1 MNTDMPPKP
10 DEPRKPSELDD
21 FQLVRRAQDHD
32 MDAFSIL
39 IRRHQERAFALAW
52 RLTGHREDAL
62 DLAQEAFVRAWTG
75 LSDFRNESRFGTWLH
90 RIVVNL
96 ARNRH
101 RDGGRKG
108 RDRVLSLAEF
118 RDAGGHAP
126 ESAAPASDSPRNA
139 AIGHEVEAALAAC
152 LEGLPDQF
160 REAFALRV
168 QAGMDYAG
176 IAEALECPLGTVK
189 SRISEA
195 RRRLAQC
202 LDARGVLSGD
212 RP

>member
-1 MNTDMPPKP
+1 MNEVITPIS
-10 DEPRKPSELDD
+10 DEPHNTAELDD

-32 MDAFSIL
+32 MDAFSVL
-39 IRRHQERAFALAW
+39 VRRHQDRTFALAW
-52 RLTGHREDAL
+52 RLTGHREDAR

-75 LSDFRNESRFGTWLH
+75 LAEFRNDSRFGTWLH
-90 RIVVNL
+90 RIVMNL

-108 RDRVLSLAEF
+108 RDKVVSLAAF
-118 RDAGGHAP
+118 RDADGHAP
-126 ESAAPASDSPRNA
+126 ESAAPASDSPRDT
-139 AIGHEVEAALAAC
+139 AIAHEVEEALAAC
-152 LEGLPDQF
+152 LGGLPEQF
-160 REAFALRV
+160 REAFVLRT
-168 QAGMDYAG
+168 QAGMDYAR
-176 IAEALECPLGTVK
+176 IAETLECPLGTVK

-202 LDARGVLSGD
+202 LYSRGVLSGD